1 MTEVNVIDPT
11 ISRGDATEALEIDQA
26 LEASPL
32 LSAEV
37 KDVEGEPYSLLI
49 STRDVL
55 ARGETYGKAR
65 DRGEVI
71 SQVVIVKSCVHKGK
85 VIDRSAILIS

>member
-1 MTEVNVIDPT
+1 MTEVDVIDLT
-11 ISRGDATEALEIDQA
+11 IARGDATEALEIDQA

-37 KDVEGEPYSLLI
+37 KDIEGEPYRLLI

-71 SQVVIVKSCVHKGK
+71 SQVVIVKSRVHKGK
-85 VIDRSAILIS
+85 VIDRSTILIS

>member
-1 MTEVNVIDPT
+1 MTEVDVIDLT
-11 ISRGDATEALEIDQA
+11 IARGDATEALEIDQA

-37 KDVEGEPYSLLI
+37 KDIEGEPYRLLI

-85 VIDRSAILIS
+85 VIDRSTILIS